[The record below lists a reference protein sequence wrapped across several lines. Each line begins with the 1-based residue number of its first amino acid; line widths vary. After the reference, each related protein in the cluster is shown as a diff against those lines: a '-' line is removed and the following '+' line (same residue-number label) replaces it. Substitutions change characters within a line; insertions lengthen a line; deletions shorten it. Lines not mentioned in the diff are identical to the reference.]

1 MINPKQ
7 SLTSLASVYLASSPQ
22 RPARSVVP
30 QFAANL
36 ATANVILEAEESP
49 LTALQDAYS
58 ISTVEELAALAH
70 LDSKQKTT
78 FFKELG
84 LPLALARRLLKTFRE
99 SDQGKE
105 QIQEWERYQEFHL
118 ELGCDLDL
126 NSPPPTE
133 PPGTLSAPPGGAP
146 PPTSVNLIGD
156 CMSRIRHQQ
165 SRGTCVAFTT
175 VAALE
180 YYFCKFRAQP
190 GLNLS
195 EQFQFWNMV
204 SHTHQRSLTAG
215 FPLLQQ
221 SGVCRET
228 TWPYNPTPRP
238 SPDPDPQGPPP
249 AGAVAEANAFSCQN
263 VRQLSARSVADL
275 QQALQR
281 SRVVG
286 IGIPV
291 YNSWY
296 NSGVV
301 RRYGNITVPLPGE
314 VALNVG
320 HAVAL
325 VGYADD
331 PQYAG
336 GGYFIV
342 RNSWG
347 NVWATQ
353 SVFGPGYGTI
363 PYRYISNFNW
373 DAWCIVA

>member
-7 SLTSLASVYLASSPQ
+7 SLTPLSSIYLATSAQ
-22 RPARSVVP
+22 RPARAVVP
-30 QFAANL
+30 QFAATL
-36 ATANVILEAEESP
+36 ASANAVLDTEEAP
-49 LTALQDAYS
+49 LMALQDSYS

-70 LDSKQKTT
+70 LDSKQKTS

-84 LPLALARRLLKTFRE
+84 LPAALARRLLKTFRG
-99 SDQGKE
+99 SDHGKE
-105 QIQEWERYQEFHL
+105 QIQEWERYQEFQL
-118 ELGCDLDL
+118 ELGCDLDFD
-126 NSPPPTE
+126 SPPPVE
-133 PPGTLSAPPGGAP
+133 APGTLSAPGGGAP
-146 PPTSVNLIGD
+146 VTAVNLIAD
-156 CMSRIRHQQ
+156 CMPPIRHQH

-190 GLNLS
+190 GLDLS

-204 SHTHQRSLTAG
+204 SHSHQRSLKTG
-215 FPLLQQ
+215 FPLLQN

-238 SPDPDPQGPPP
+238 APDPDDQGPPP
-249 AGAVAEANAFSCQN
+249 AQAVPEAKAFQCQT
-263 VRQLSARSVADL
+263 VRQLSPRSIADL

-281 SRVVG
+281 WRIVG

-296 NSGVV
+296 NNGVV
-301 RRYGNITVPLPGE
+301 RLYGNITVPFPGE
-314 VALNVG
+314 VPLPIG

-331 PQYAG
+331 AQYAG

-363 PYRYISNFNW
+363 PYRYITNFNW